1 LTRLER
7 LELQRNRLTSLPPGL
22 VRLRK
27 LSYLDAEHN
36 QVPEKHRG
44 TALSGAMSNA
54 QRNTNLLVCLLFLS
68 TLHASRRATANV
80 FERAGEYFFQV
91 NGADGD
97 TGAQL

>member
-54 QRNTNLLVCLLFLS
+54 QRNKNLFVCLLLLLS
-68 TLHASRRATANV
+68 TLHASRRATANA
-80 FERAGEYFFQV
+80 FERAGEFFSSQ
-91 NGADGD
+91 GG
-97 TGAQL
+97 